1 MVALARFLGERW
13 IREAS
18 FRLKLE
24 AEGLTEETRKIAHM
38 IGDLD
43 SEGV

>member
-1 MVALARFLGERW
+1 MALARFLGEREVG
-13 IREAS
+13 EAT

-24 AEGLTEETRKIAHM
+24 AEGLTEETRKIAHV
-38 IGDLD
+38 IGYLD